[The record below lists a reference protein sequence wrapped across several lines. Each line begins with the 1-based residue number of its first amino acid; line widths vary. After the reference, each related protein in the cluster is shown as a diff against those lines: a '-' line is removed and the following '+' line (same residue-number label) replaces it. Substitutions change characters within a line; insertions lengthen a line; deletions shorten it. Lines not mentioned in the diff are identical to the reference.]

1 MKIEEKELLE
11 AGIHFGHK
19 AEKWHPKMKPFLYT
33 KRSGIHIIDLE
44 KTKQKLEEALDFISK
59 EASEGKKVLFVGT
72 KRQAQDIVKEEA
84 TRIGMPY
91 VAKRWLGGTLTNFR
105 TVISQVKKLKELKE
119 GKESG
124 NWAKFSKKE
133 QAMMKKELERLTDTI
148 GGISELTELPQV
160 LFVIDIT
167 KEHIAI
173 KEAKRMGI
181 PVVAVVDSNAN
192 PHIVDYAIPGN
203 DDAVKAIKYMVS
215 KVADAVAQK
224 ATPVKKE
231 DLEKVE
237 E

>member
-19 AEKWHPKMKPFLYT
+19 AEKWHPKMKPFLFT

-44 KTKQKLEEALDFISK
+44 KTKEKLEVALDFIAK
-59 EASEGKKVLFVGT
+59 EAAEGKKVLFVGT
-72 KRQAQDIVKEEA
+72 KRQAQDIIKEEA
-84 TRIGMPY
+84 TRAGMPY
-91 VAKRWLGGTLTNFR
+91 VANRWLGGTLTNFR
-105 TVISQVKKLKELKE
+105 TVISQVKKLKSLEE
-119 GKESG
+119 GKKSG
-124 NWAKFSKKE
+124 TWEKFSKKE
-133 QAMMKKELERLTDTI
+133 QSMMKKELDRLTDTI

-160 LFVIDIT
+160 LFVVDIT

-173 KEAKRMGI
+173 KEAKRMNI

-192 PHIVDYAIPGN
+192 PHTVDYAIPGN

-215 KVADAVAQK
+215 KAADAVLEK

-231 DLEKVE
+231 DLEEVE
-237 E
+237 K

>member
-19 AEKWHPKMKPFLYT
+19 AAKWHPKMKPFLYT

-44 KTKQKLEEALDFISK
+44 RTKEKLEEALNFISK
-59 EASEGKKVLFVGT
+59 EAAEGKKVLFVGT
-72 KRQAQDIVKEEA
+72 KRQAQDIIKEEA
-84 TRIGMPY
+84 IRVNMPY
-91 VAKRWLGGTLTNFR
+91 VATRWLGGTLTNFR
-105 TVISQVKKLKELKE
+105 TVISQVKKLKSLKE

-133 QAMMKKELERLTDTI
+133 QSMMKKELERLTDTI
-148 GGISELTELPQV
+148 GGIAELTELPHV
-160 LFVIDIT
+160 LFVIDVI

-192 PHIVDYAIPGN
+192 PNTVDYAIPGN

-215 KVADAVAQK
+215 KVADAVIAK
-224 ATPVKKE
+224 VTPVKKE
-231 DLEKVE
+231 DLEEVE